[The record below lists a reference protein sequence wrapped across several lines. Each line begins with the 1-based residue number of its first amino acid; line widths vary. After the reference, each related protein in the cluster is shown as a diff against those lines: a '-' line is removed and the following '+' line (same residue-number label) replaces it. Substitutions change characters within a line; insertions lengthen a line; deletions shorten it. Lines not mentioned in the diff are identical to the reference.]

1 MPSAPSIQCPI
12 CKENFRTTDTIY
24 STTCGHAFRSFCI
37 LDWRMRCTECPICRS
52 YYNFLHKLFLNF
64 DVNVVDES
72 VVKDLQSKFLRYE
85 HKMERLQRECTMT
98 HEQMLK
104 LNVSKIVLQEQYKEE
119 LDIIKQMQ
127 EQNEWLLSQNK
138 EKAKENEVNSE
149 KLVIM
154 EQKISQLSIE
164 KIKLQALL
172 DQYGGME
179 LESSVKY
186 PNNELHNVKINNDK
200 EEMSVRSE
208 KDLDDVDINNCTE
221 MFNVFIKD
229 FPFCYI
235 CYPMTEVIVIFASLL
250 NVELTPADVRT
261 VRIVEERY
269 ATHRLPDKV
278 SLVVELNSLQATER
292 THKII
297 PIINL

>member
-1 MPSAPSIQCPI
+1 MPSAPSIQYPI

-72 VVKDLQSKFLRYE
+72 VVKDLQSKFL
-85 HKMERLQRECTMT
+85 
-98 HEQMLK
+98 
-104 LNVSKIVLQEQYKEE
+104 SKIVLQEQYKEE

-208 KDLDDVDINNCTE
+208 KDLDAVDINNCTE

-250 NVELTPADVRT
+250 NVELTPADVRA